1 MEGPDLTPPSRAEP
15 TGVDHLLDHASVA
28 ACAILPGAELSRATR
43 IAPHGHAPSGTL
55 AFPQAHGA
63 GAPQEVLPELGM
75 SEGLPVGPATTRP
88 SPAAPSATAPGW

>member
-63 GAPQEVLPELGM
+63 GAPQAVLPDAMARVCRYRSHWSRRMNWAM
-75 SEGLPVGPATTRP
+75 SVGVICR
-88 SPAAPSATAPGW
+88 